1 MEKKIILTVE
11 TPEGARI
18 RVFSVEHPDEK
29 DLHKETEISP
39 VSAGSV
45 TKFELTPDRYV
56 IRQEKK
62 GFYTADRCLDLTED
76 TTLSLPLEERSGYG
90 YEPSEEQV
98 NFSYEA
104 WDRFAPDED
113 ERWTPYQVIF
123 DTPAF
128 QKREGAGKHC
138 VYTNEEMWEFVR
150 KEEEKNPNMKVYTL
164 FESRVYNLPAP
175 IAVFS
180 KDLPRGDLTL
190 EELGAALQKTGK
202 PVVHYQA
209 QIHGNETSGGNAALG
224 LIKYLA
230 TPEGEKLLDKIHL
243 YIIPRANPEGA
254 LLYRR
259 TGGRGMDLN
268 RDYFSLYSVENQGG
282 FRAFRAFQPC
292 LVIDAHE
299 LRSRKLSRVMR
310 YEDIQLSSGI
320 APNADPE
327 LYDNNLELLF
337 EATYEMQKLGIRNYF
352 YLDHVSGVEM
362 STSTRFFVERG
373 AMTVLIE
380 CRGINLGNARSRRR
394 VMGQFTAARKMLEE
408 VAANPEKY
416 DAPSRRERASFLNPF
431 DREFVVE
438 GAYTDDPENDPK
450 FPITYFDVQTGE
462 TLKTEDKPLTIYRK
476 IVRTRPRPKCYVLP
490 LGKVW
495 EEELIALLDRHFITY
510 EKRGAGET
518 YRLSQFIRKGDTVTL
533 SEPRPRTFEHG
544 ALVVPVAQEAS
555 RIVSFLFEAD
565 CPDSK
570 AAKES
575 LKLEKHLQGF
585 FFPEG
590 DAYDVYRS
598 ELK

>member
-1 MEKKIILTVE
+1 MEKKLTLTVE

-29 DLHKETEISP
+29 DKHKETEIAP
-39 VSAGSV
+39 ESAGSV
-45 TKFELTPDRYV
+45 TKFELVPARYV

-62 GFYTADRCLDLTED
+62 GFYTAERCLDLTENC
-76 TTLSLPLEERSGYG
+76 TLSLPLEERACFG
-90 YEPSEEQV
+90 YEPTEEQV
-98 NFSYEA
+98 NFTYEA
-104 WDRFAPDED
+104 WDKFAPDED
-113 ERWTPYQVIF
+113 ERWKPYEVIF

-128 QKREGAGKHC
+128 KKREGAGAHC

-150 KEEEKNPNMKVYTL
+150 EEEAKNPNMKVYTL

-180 KDLPRGDLTL
+180 KDIPAGDPTL

-259 TGGRGMDLN
+259 TGGKGLDLN
-268 RDYFSLYSVENQGG
+268 RDFFSLYSAENQGS
-282 FRAFRAFQPC
+282 FRAFRAFLPC

-310 YEDIQLSSGI
+310 YEDIQLSSGV
-320 APNADPE
+320 APNAYPDF
-327 LYDNNLELLF
+327 YDNNLNLLF
-337 EATYEMQKLGIRNYF
+337 EATYEMQKLGLRNYF

-380 CRGINLGNARSRRR
+380 CRGINLGNGRSRRR

-408 VAANPEKY
+408 IAANPEKY
-416 DAPSRRERASFLNPF
+416 ASASRRERDSFLAPF

-450 FPITYFDVQTGE
+450 FPITFFDVQTGE
-462 TLKTEDKPLTIYRK
+462 HVKTEDKPLTVYRK
-476 IVRTRPRPKCYVLP
+476 IVRTRPRPKFYVLP
-490 LGKVW
+490 LGKPW
-495 EEELIALLDRHFITY
+495 EKELIALLDRHFITY
-510 EKRGAGET
+510 EKKGTEET
-518 YRLSQFIRKGDTVTL
+518 FELAQFVRKGDEIKL
-533 SEPRPRTFEHG
+533 SEVKLRRFEQG

-570 AAKES
+570 AAKET
-575 LKLEKHLQGF
+575 LKSEKHLQEF
-585 FFPEG
+585 FFPKG
-590 DAYDVYRS
+590 DFDVYR
-598 ELK
+598 

>member
-1 MEKKIILTVE
+1 MKKFILTAK
-11 TPEGARI
+11 TPEDARI
-18 RVFSVEHPDEK
+18 RVFEVAFAGEK
-29 DLHKETEISP
+29 DKETETEIL
-39 VSAGSV
+39 AAAFADGE
-45 TKFELTPDRYV
+45 TKFELTPGRYV

-62 GFYTADRCLDLTED
+62 GYYTADRCLDLDKD
-76 TTLSLPLEERSGYG
+76 TTLSLPLEERSTYG

-98 NFSYEA
+98 NFYYEA
-104 WDRFAPDED
+104 FDKFAPDDD
-113 ERWTPYQVIF
+113 ERWAPYEVIF

-128 QKREGAGKHC
+128 RKREGAGAHC
-138 VYTNEEMWEFVR
+138 IYTNEEMWEFVR
-150 KEEEKNPNMKVYTL
+150 AEEEKNPNMRVFTL

-180 KDLPRGDLTL
+180 KDLPAGALTL
-190 EELGAALQKTGK
+190 EEVGAALQKTGK

-259 TGGRGMDLN
+259 TGGKNMDLN
-268 RDYFSLYSVENQGG
+268 RDYLSLYSAENQGG
-282 FRAFRAFQPC
+282 FRAFRAFNPC

-299 LRSRKLSRVMR
+299 LRSRKLTRMMR

-327 LYDNNLELLF
+327 MLENNLNLLY
-337 EATYEMQKLGIRNYF
+337 EATYEMQKYGIRNYF

-362 STSTRFFVERG
+362 TTSTRFFVERG

-380 CRGINLGNARSRRR
+380 CRGINLGNLCARRR

-408 VAANPEKY
+408 VAEHPEKY
-416 DAPSRRERASFLNPF
+416 AEPCRRERESYLNPF

-462 TLKTEDKPLTIYRK
+462 VVKTEDKPLTVYRK
-476 IVRTRPRPKCYVLP
+476 TVRTRPRPQAYVLP
-490 LGKVW
+490 LGKPW
-495 EEELIALLDRHFITY
+495 EQELIALLDRQFITY
-510 EKRGAGET
+510 EKKEQVYSAD
-518 YRLSQFIRKGDTVTL
+518 LSQFIREGDTIKL
-533 SEPRPRTFEHG
+533 SDVLPRSFEKG

-555 RIVSFLFEAD
+555 RIVSFIFEAD
-565 CPDSK
+565 CPDSVQ
-570 AAKES
+570 AKKT
-575 LKLEKHLQGF
+575 LKLEKHLQEL

-590 DAYDVYRS
+590 EYDVYRK
-598 ELK
+598 ELL

>member
-29 DLHKETEISP
+29 DLHKETELAP
-39 VSAGSV
+39 VSVGEV
-45 TKFELTPDRYV
+45 TKFELVPDRYV
-56 IRQEKK
+56 IRQEKS
-62 GFYTADRCLDLTED
+62 GFYTSDRCLDLTED
-76 TTLSLPLEERSGYG
+76 TTLSLPLEERFGYG

-98 NFSYEA
+98 NFFYEG
-104 WDRFAPDED
+104 WDKFAPDED
-113 ERWTPYQVIF
+113 DRWAPYEVIF

-128 QKREGAGKHC
+128 QKREGAGKHR
-138 VYTNEEMWEFVR
+138 VYTNEEMWDFVL
-150 KEEEKNPNMKVYTL
+150 EEEKKNPNMKVYTL

-180 KDLPRGDLTL
+180 KELPEGDLTL

-259 TGGRGMDLN
+259 TGGKGLDLN
-268 RDYFSLYSVENQGG
+268 RDYLSLYSAENQGG
-282 FRAFRAFQPC
+282 FRAFRAFRPC

-299 LRSRKLSRVMR
+299 LRSRKLSREMR
-310 YEDIQLSSGI
+310 YEDIQLSSGV

-327 LYDNNLELLF
+327 FLDNNLNLLY
-337 EATYEMQKLGIRNYF
+337 EATYEMQKYGIRNYF

-380 CRGINLGNARSRRR
+380 CRGINLGNERSRRR

-408 VAANPEKY
+408 VAEHPEKY
-416 DAPSRRERASFLNPF
+416 ATAARREQESYLNPF

-438 GAYTDDPENDPK
+438 GAYTDDPEHDPK

-462 TLKTEDKPLTIYRK
+462 TLRTEDKPLTVYRK

-495 EEELIALLDRHFITY
+495 EAELIALLDRQFITY
-510 EKRGAGET
+510 EKRDPSERYELT
-518 YRLSQFIRKGDTVTL
+518 QFVRKEGKIAL
-533 SEPRPRTFEHG
+533 SEKQTRTFPKG
-544 ALVVPVAQEAS
+544 ALVIPVAQEAS

-570 AAKES
+570 AAKE
-575 LKLEKHLQGF
+575 LFTLEKHLQGF

-590 DAYDVYRS
+590 DEFDVFRE
-598 ELK
+598 ELQ